1 MYSYQNSVK
10 YLFSEKQISIEKFI
24 ICLAFCNV
32 SNIANSTAVYRPF
45 EINFTNNFLAVIKV
59 TKDISQ
65 LSWSQWYPY

>member
-10 YLFSEKQISIEKFI
+10 YLFSEKQISIEKFTI
-24 ICLAFCNV
+24 CNV

-45 EINFTNNFLAVIKV
+45 EINFSNNFLAVIKV